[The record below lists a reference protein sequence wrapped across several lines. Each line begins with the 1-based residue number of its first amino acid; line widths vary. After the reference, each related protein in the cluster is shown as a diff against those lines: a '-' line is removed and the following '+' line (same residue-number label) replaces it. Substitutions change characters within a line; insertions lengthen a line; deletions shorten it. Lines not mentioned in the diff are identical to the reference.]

1 LPPAI
6 RGSAVVGEP
15 DFFVDGLPCPDHT
28 AARQLIRAGLLAPGA
43 GRPGTGCQPSS
54 PGPAARSST
63 PAELAPAR
71 PLIAA
76 HRAIPGSALWE
87 GMGLRWFVVVIIV
100 TDQPAAVPQRETAR
114 GAGFARY
121 VEPEIELLY
130 RVAVTLTGQHADAE
144 DLVQDTLI
152 RAYRAVDR
160 FDGAFPRAWLLTI
173 LRNTHRNRAR
183 ARHPVVLRDDPQ
195 DSGLLDAP
203 AGGPSTEDLV
213 VGEQFDAAVVE
224 AVRALADK
232 HRAVVRLVD
241 IDGLSYA
248 EAAQALG
255 IPRGTVM
262 SRLHRARA
270 QIRTRLVAAGLVPN
284 RSRP

>member
-1 LPPAI
+1 
-6 RGSAVVGEP
+6 
-15 DFFVDGLPCPDHT
+15 
-28 AARQLIRAGLLAPGA
+28 
-43 GRPGTGCQPSS
+43 
-54 PGPAARSST
+54 
-63 PAELAPAR
+63 
-71 PLIAA
+71 
-76 HRAIPGSALWE
+76 
-87 GMGLRWFVVVIIV
+87 V
-100 TDQPAAVPQRETAR
+100 TDQPAAAPQRSRDTAR

-160 FDGAFPRAWLLTI
+160 FDGAHPRAWLLTI

-183 ARHPVVLRDDPQ
+183 ARKPILLRGDPQ
-195 DSGLLDAP
+195 GSDLFDGP
-203 AGGPSTEDLV
+203 ADGPSTEDLV
-213 VGEQFDAAVVE
+213 VGEQFDAAVIE
-224 AVRALADK
+224 AVRALPDK
-232 HRAVVRLVD
+232 HRAVVALVD
-241 IDGLSYA
+241 VDGLSYA

-270 QIRTRLVAAGLVPN
+270 HIRTRLLAAGLVPN
-284 RSRP
+284 RSHP